1 MEHLRW
7 YRTKKIEMGAPLFFS
22 TKQKQKMSA
31 PIVSFDGI
39 SYEITLFRPDSTGAM
54 KEVRYV
60 FGEHRLTVCK
70 AHKEEWLGR
79 TLSPQIKGDAAD
91 DGFIYYLYA
100 QPLDV
105 GAPAF
110 TWLQNKEESV
120 ALQKA
125 IEEAEENI

>member
-1 MEHLRW
+1 
-7 YRTKKIEMGAPLFFS
+7 
-22 TKQKQKMSA
+22 MSS

-39 SYEITLFRPDSTGAM
+39 SYEITLFRSDATGAM
-54 KEVRYV
+54 KEERHV
-60 FGEHRLTVCK
+60 FGEHALSVCR

-110 TWLQNKEESV
+110 TWLQNKEEAS

-125 IEEAEENI
+125 IDDAEQQ